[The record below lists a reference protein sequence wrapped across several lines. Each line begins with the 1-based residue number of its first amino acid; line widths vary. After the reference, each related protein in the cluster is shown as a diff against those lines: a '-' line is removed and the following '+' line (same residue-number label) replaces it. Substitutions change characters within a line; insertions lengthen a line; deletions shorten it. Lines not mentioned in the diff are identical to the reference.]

1 MNATGAAMVDV
12 AIVGLGPAG
21 RALASRC
28 AAAGLSVLAVDP
40 DPDARWHQ
48 TLGMWAEQMPPWLLP
63 HSCGVDVVAHRIQ
76 GPALY
81 SPERAELSREY
92 VILDTDRLRAALPL
106 GAVVTVEAARLDD
119 ADVRAL
125 RAWAHRVVDCRGA
138 GDPGT
143 GGPLQTAYGIVV
155 EEAAARPALGGE
167 SALFMDWREDYD
179 DDELGPGFLY
189 AVPLGPDRVLLEE
202 TCLAGMPAPTPG
214 DLSARLISRLQR
226 RGVPGSAID
235 QPLAVEEVRIPLLP
249 RLTGPVEPRV
259 EAFGTA
265 GGHGHAATGYSVAGT
280 FGAVPAAVVA
290 LGSGRPLPRPRSPLA
305 NTLHGVG
312 LRALLRTD
320 PATTR
325 ELFAA
330 FGRMGVDR
338 QRWFL
343 DSASPSY
350 QVGAAMWTM
359 WASMPAQQKAGMVA
373 AVLRK
378 NARDHAGPGGSAGPG
393 SSG

>member
-28 AAAGLSVLAVDP
+28 AAAGLSVLALDP

-48 TLGMWAEQMPPWLLP
+48 TLGAWADQVPPWLLP
-63 HSCGVDVVAHRIQ
+63 HTCGIDVVAHRVH

-81 SPERAELSREY
+81 SPERAEIRREY
-92 VILDTDRLRAALPL
+92 VILDTDRVQAALPL
-106 GAVVTVEAARLDD
+106 GDGVTVEAALLDD
-119 ADVRAL
+119 AEVRAL
-125 RAWAHRVVDCRGA
+125 RARAHRVVDCRGA
-138 GDPGT
+138 GGPGND
-143 GGPLQTAYGIVV
+143 GPLQTAHGIVV
-155 EEAAARPALGGE
+155 ETSAALPALGGE
-167 SALFMDWREDYD
+167 SALFMDWRQDYD

-202 TCLAGMPAPTPG
+202 TCLAGLPAPTPG
-214 DLSARLISRLQR
+214 DLSARLRSRLRR

-235 QPLAVEEVRIPLLP
+235 QPLAVEQVRIPLLP
-249 RLTGPVEPRV
+249 PLRGPVEPRV

-265 GGHGHAATGYSVAGT
+265 GGHGHAATGYSVSGT
-280 FGAVPAAVVA
+280 LGAVPAAVVA
-290 LGSGRPLPRPRSPLA
+290 LGSGRPIPPPRSPLA
-305 NTLHGVG
+305 TSLHGVG

-325 ELFAA
+325 GLFAA

-350 QVGAAMWTM
+350 QVGAAMWAM
-359 WASMPAQQKAGMVA
+359 WASMPTQQKVGMVA

-378 NARDHAGPGGSAGPG
+378 NARDHAGPGGSARP
-393 SSG
+393 